1 MITIADLLDALNA
14 IESASTH
21 FALAVATVGSRK
33 ADAGTRKPRVDDQ
46 RHALDE
52 LLKALNTKVRPCMD
66 EARQQ
71 PPFDAIAALEW
82 TTKRLTADP
91 DLGEHDHVCLAQ
103 ALEALAYAKSHVD
116 TNLLAVA
123 RQTLALWDKYGMG
136 DEEED
141 SEPVYHLLKDAV
153 NGYDYWRSRHD
164 KPCPF

>member
-1 MITIADLLDALNA
+1 MQLWHVTRQGESEPCTLSPCGNA
-14 IESASTH
+14 
-21 FALAVATVGSRK
+21 
-33 ADAGTRKPRVDDQ
+33 
-46 RHALDE
+46 
-52 LLKALNTKVRPCMD
+52 RP
-66 EARQQ
+66 AR
-71 PPFDAIAALEW
+71 
-82 TTKRLTADP
+82 
-91 DLGEHDHVCLAQ
+91 
-103 ALEALAYAKSHVD
+103 YAKSHVD